1 MIRPKKSLGQNFL
14 IDNNIINKIIK
25 LSDINNNN
33 IIEIGPGTGN
43 LTKKIIEQK
52 PKSLFLIEKD
62 EELVVGLKKKFN
74 NYKNLKIFNHD
85 ILKFELESVVK
96 KNAVIIGNLPYNIS
110 SQILVK
116 LIKFNKW
123 LPQYKKLVLM
133 FQKEVADKIL
143 AKVNTK
149 NYGRLTVIT
158 NWRLKVINHFN
169 ISRKCFLPV
178 PKVDSTILIFEP
190 VYTKSINIKDPFNL
204 EKITHIFFS
213 SKRKMVNK
221 AFSKLFI
228 VSANLITVAEGLLNQ
243 IQFKIDL
250 LTTKIEFR
258 ENLLKGQKKS
268 VEDRLSDR
276 ILNLDRQIAFS
287 SSNGLINTQEI
298 INNLNSKI
306 Y

>member
-1 MIRPKKSLGQNFL
+1 VQLIFLILLMIRPKKSLGQNFL

-143 AKVNTK
+143 AKHNTSSF
-149 NYGRLTVIT
+149 GRLTVLSNARLKIT
-158 NWRLKVINHFN
+158 NYFN
-169 ISRKCFLPV
+169 VSQNSFYPV
-178 PKVDSTILIFEP
+178 PKVKSTVLVFEP
-190 VYTKSINIKDPFNL
+190 IINKDFKVINISNL
-204 EKITHIFFS
+204 EKISHVFFS
-213 SKRKMVNK
+213 KKRKMINK
-221 AFSKLFI
+221 AFKELFKNSI
-228 VSANLITVAEGLLNQ
+228 DIAKKME
-243 IQFKIDL
+243 IDL
-250 LTTKIEFR
+250 RLRPNQLSEKEYYKITQCYE
-258 ENLLKGQKKS
+258 K
-268 VEDRLSDR
+268 
-276 ILNLDRQIAFS
+276 
-287 SSNGLINTQEI
+287 INF
-298 INNLNSKI
+298 
-306 Y
+306 